1 LLIGCRGGGSVL
13 ATRAE
18 AAWGQRGASAP
29 PTPRTP
35 LEAKGK
41 EEEERGER
49 RKKREEEEGAP

>member
-1 LLIGCRGGGSVL
+1 M